1 MRDRKNRTVEHPFLF
16 EDIMM
21 KIKIRTIKIISLL
34 VLCITAVM
42 TVALIPINIF
52 CANFPQWV
60 TILLSVFFCGGLIAY
75 LIFFKTKLVT
85 KIILPIVFGLVA
97 IFCSFI
103 PYIIPYWNSYT
114 FKDYNGVKLNYDE
127 VISYNAAKEDMN
139 ALKSLLKRTHP
150 MFKDGLTEEVENAYN
165 ASLER
170 LKGADGITVND
181 LRREI
186 QTILHL
192 MGDAHTSTYNN
203 YSNDAYLKAVPEKY
217 SQGYDITAING
228 DTVKAVFDDAK
239 PYYCY
244 ETEDSINIDL
254 GSLAT
259 LDFLGYSEPFTYKW
273 SDGENEIEETYTAS
287 DFVGWDEFVEIRNEY
302 YTPSEPKDFVYY
314 DIDEQKSLAVLTLTK
329 CNYNQT
335 YIDCVKSMFTEINQK
350 NIKNVAVDLRG
361 NGGGSSY
368 VGNEFVK
375 YLPADSYS
383 NCPFDCRCGFITF
396 HVNSGKIKNG
406 RYKNLTFDGN
416 VYILTDSDSFSSAR
430 DFAMLIQDNHL
441 GKVVGEPSAN
451 AVNCYGEVTYFYL
464 PNTGLFV
471 QISTKKF
478 YRIDSTNTDDY
489 VTPNYPC
496 ESEDCI
502 EKLYEIIG

>member
-1 MRDRKNRTVEHPFLF
+1 
-16 EDIMM
+16 M
-21 KIKIRTIKIISLL
+21 KIKISTIKIISML
-34 VLCITAVM
+34 VLCITAVL
-42 TVALIPINIF
+42 TFALIPLNIF
-52 CANFPQWV
+52 WANFPEWITV
-60 TILLSVFFCGGLIAY
+60 LMSAFFCGGLVAY
-75 LIFFKTKLVT
+75 LIIFKTKLVT
-85 KIILPIVFGLVA
+85 KIILPIVFGLLA
-97 IFCSFI
+97 IICSFL
-103 PYIIPYWNSYT
+103 PYMIPYWNSYV
-114 FKDYNGVKLNYDE
+114 FKDYNGSRLGYNA
-127 VISYNAAKEDMN
+127 VISYQSAKEDLN
-139 ALKSLLKRTHP
+139 ALKNNLERTHP
-150 MFKDGLTEEVENAYN
+150 MFKNGLTEEIENAYN
-165 ASLER
+165 VSLNK
-170 LKGADGITVND
+170 LQNKDQITVND

-186 QTILHL
+186 QTVLHL
-192 MGDAHTSTYNN
+192 MGDAHTSTYNS
-203 YSNDAYLKAVPEKY
+203 YPNDTYLKTIPQKY
-217 SQGYDITAING
+217 SQGYDIAAVNG
-228 DTVKAVFDDAK
+228 DTVKVIFENAK

-273 SDGENEIEETYTAS
+273 SDGENEIEETYTAN
-287 DFVGWDEFVEIRNEY
+287 DFVSWDEFVEIRNEY

-329 CNYNQT
+329 CSYNQT
-335 YIDCVKSMFTEINQK
+335 YIDCVKSMFTEVKQK

-361 NGGGSSY
+361 NGGGSSF

-375 YLPADSYS
+375 YLPVDSYA
-383 NCPFDCRCGFITF
+383 DCALDWRCGFITF
-396 HVNSGKIKNG
+396 HMDSGKIKNDHN
-406 RYKNLTFDGN
+406 KTLTFAGN
-416 VYILTDSDSFSSAR
+416 VYILTDNDSFSSAR

-441 GKVVGEPSAN
+441 GKIVGEPSAN

-489 VTPNYPC
+489 VIPDYPC
-496 ESEDCI
+496 ESKDCI